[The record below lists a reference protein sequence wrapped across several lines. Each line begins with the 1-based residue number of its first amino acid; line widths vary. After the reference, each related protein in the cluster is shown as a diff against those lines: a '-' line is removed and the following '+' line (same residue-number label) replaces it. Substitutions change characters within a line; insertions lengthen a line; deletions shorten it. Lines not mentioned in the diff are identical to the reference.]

1 MANWNLL
8 NHRLQKVTLKV
19 FKKICRDHNIVIK
32 DGELKV
38 ILRIIK
44 NNPYPVL
51 NEDYAPIL
59 LFEISK
65 ETNEKTCNDFKPIIE
80 QKYLIQEME

>member
-1 MANWNLL
+1 MTNWSLM
-8 NHRLQKVTLKV
+8 NHRLQRLTLKV
-19 FKKICRDHNIVIK
+19 FRKICSSHDIVIG
-32 DGELKV
+32 DGDLKV

-51 NEDYAPIL
+51 NEEYTPIL

-65 ETNEKTCNDFKPIIE
+65 ETNPKICRQFKPIIE
-80 QKYLIQEME
+80 EKYLIQEME

>member
-1 MANWNLL
+1 MTNWSLM
-8 NHRLQKVTLKV
+8 NHRLQGITLKV
-19 FKKICRDHNIVIK
+19 FKRICRSHDIVIG
-32 DGELKV
+32 DGDLKI

-51 NEDYAPIL
+51 NDEYTPIL

-65 ETNEKTCNDFKPIIE
+65 ETNEKTCHDFKPVIE
-80 QKYLIQEME
+80 QKYLIHEIE

>member
-1 MANWNLL
+1 MTNWSLL

-19 FKKICRDHNIVIK
+19 FKKICRDHNIVIN

-51 NEDYAPIL
+51 NEDYTPIL